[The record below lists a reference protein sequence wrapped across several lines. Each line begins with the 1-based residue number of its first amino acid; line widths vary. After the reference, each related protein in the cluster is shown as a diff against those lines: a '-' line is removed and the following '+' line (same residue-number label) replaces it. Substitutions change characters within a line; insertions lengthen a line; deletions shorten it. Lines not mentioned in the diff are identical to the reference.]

1 MGDRSKAMIA
11 MLRPTRTAL
20 KMNTAAT
27 RYLTTAGARRRKPV
41 AEALQAM
48 SSRTPA
54 SIRNLVAPTASPFD
68 AANYT
73 HSARGPERPQTWQ
86 FTGAF
91 LDTFRRSA

>member
-20 KMNTAAT
+20 KTNTAAT
-27 RYLTTAGARRRKPV
+27 RYPTIAGARRRKPV

-48 SSRTPA
+48 SSRTLA

-68 AANYT
+68 AADYT
-73 HSARGPERPQTWQ
+73 RLASGAVSDALREPTAG
-86 FTGAF
+86 TGA
-91 LDTFRRSA
+91 

>member
-1 MGDRSKAMIA
+1 MGDRSKAMMA

-27 RYLTTAGARRRKPV
+27 RYPTKAGARRGKPV
-41 AEALQAM
+41 PETLQAM
-48 SSRTPA
+48 SSRTAA

-73 HSARGPERPQTWQ
+73 HSARGRGGRRRDWERGRAAVN
-86 FTGAF
+86 GAWGH
-91 LDTFRRSA
+91 

>member
-1 MGDRSKAMIA
+1 MGDRSNAMIA
-11 MLRPTRTAL
+11 MLRPARTAL

-27 RYLTTAGARRRKPV
+27 RYPTKAGARRRKPV

-68 AANYT
+68 AADYT
-73 HSARGPERPQTWQ
+73 RLARGPERRVPVE
-86 FTGAF
+86 TGQ
-91 LDTFRRSA
+91 